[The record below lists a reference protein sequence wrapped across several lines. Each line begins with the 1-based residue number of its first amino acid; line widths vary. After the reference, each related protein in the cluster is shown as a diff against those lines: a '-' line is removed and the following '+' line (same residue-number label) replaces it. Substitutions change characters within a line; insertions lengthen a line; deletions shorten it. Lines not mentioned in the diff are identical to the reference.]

1 MAGGLEPGLRDEG
14 HIIGLGAGDWINLI
28 ASLLERFP
36 HIILCLGH
44 LKENMSMTKLSVNAR
59 TKLKVLK
66 AGRAEYVYSI

>member
-44 LKENMSMTKLSVNAR
+44 LKENMPMTKLSVNAIAFSHR
-59 TKLKVLK
+59 YQISKENFHI
-66 AGRAEYVYSI
+66 RC